1 MTTVTFLTEES
12 RIIGFDAKG
21 HSGYAAEGEDIVC
34 AAVTSAVR
42 LVEATVNDVMG
53 LCAAVK
59 VNERDASISLRLP
72 GGLAQTAE
80 STCQNLLTGL
90 MVYLASSTTSIRII
104 SKFWRRKSLLFPR
117 KYLTERM
124 VLKYAEHF
132 SAVLRP

>member
-1 MTTVTFLTEES
+1 MTTVTFLTEET
-12 RIIGFDAKG
+12 RIVGFDARDT
-21 HSGYAAEGEDIVC
+21 AATAEAGEDIVC

-59 VNERDASISLRLP
+59 VNPQDAAISLRLP
-72 GGLAQTAE
+72 GGLEQTAE

-90 MVYLASSTTSIRII
+90 MVYLTPAPRRIPRQHR
-104 SKFWRRKSLLFPR
+104 SHGGVSLFPLDH
-117 KYLTERM
+117 LTERM
-124 VLKYAEHF
+124 VLENAEHF